1 MTHVSK
7 DFDGGYY
14 MIQEDIMRCGIFK
27 HSGSNPNAISDD
39 ALRTLNALGAT
50 PKRINQRVFAVL
62 NEAWMAGDQIAGL
75 PSAHDPVVPGR
86 KEDEEWEDMS
96 KDEQSEHKASREEA
110 HMEIVRLGSSRK
122 QFLDKLSVAREM
134 ADHPEF
140 YEPFFLDFRGRFYPM
155 CETFHSQGDDVCK
168 GLIEF
173 ARGKPLGSR
182 GLYWLAVRAANCFG
196 EDKLPLDER
205 YQWTLDHLDQII
217 ECAMDPLDGSRW
229 WTQADEPW
237 GFLATCFE
245 LDEATALGDRSVEYV
260 SHLAIPLDGSC
271 NGLQHLS
278 AMSKDP
284 VGAKATNLMARAQR
298 EDIYLEVAASARR
311 ILASDITNGVEWSA
325 QWLAVLEDTA
335 KGRKVVKRAV
345 MTTPYGV
352 TERGIATQLYKDG
365 HVKLLAGYK
374 EMTKPEKWA
383 AASYLKDVI
392 VKALSET
399 IAAAKQVMA
408 WIQTCA
414 EKMADQNV
422 PLVWK
427 TPNNNLITQSYFNL
441 ARSKVKTLYGEQ
453 VLWSE
458 DPLSGLNPKKQA
470 LASAPNLIHSFDA
483 AHLSRTVNALADA
496 GNSDF
501 LMIHDSFGVHA
512 CDTDQLA
519 LTLRKE
525 FVDIYSTNWL
535 DTLHETWAEAC
546 PSIPHWKEFLGQG
559 DFDVAEVLR
568 SDFFFS

>member
-1 MTHVSK
+1 
-7 DFDGGYY
+7 
-14 MIQEDIMRCGIFK
+14 
-27 HSGSNPNAISDD
+27 
-39 ALRTLNALGAT
+39 
-50 PKRINQRVFAVL
+50 
-62 NEAWMAGDQIAGL
+62 
-75 PSAHDPVVPGR
+75 
-86 KEDEEWEDMS
+86 
-96 KDEQSEHKASREEA
+96 
-110 HMEIVRLGSSRK
+110 
-122 QFLDKLSVAREM
+122 
-134 ADHPEF
+134 
-140 YEPFFLDFRGRFYPM
+140 
-155 CETFHSQGDDVCK
+155 
-168 GLIEF
+168 
-173 ARGKPLGSR
+173 
-182 GLYWLAVRAANCFG
+182 
-196 EDKLPLDER
+196 
-205 YQWTLDHLDQII
+205 
-217 ECAMDPLDGSRW
+217 
-229 WTQADEPW
+229 
-237 GFLATCFE
+237 
-245 LDEATALGDRSVEYV
+245 
-260 SHLAIPLDGSC
+260 
-271 NGLQHLS
+271 
-278 AMSKDP
+278 MSKDP